1 MFSSGQSKRAQY
13 PRENLLVAFIRAM
26 GFFLFYYTVRTVVFT
41 AASIFYAFKYHNT
54 EDAYAAYMNN
64 SHALSFV
71 SALIIV
77 LSLALFFASQK
88 KSVSKAFYA
97 GKPKASALALCFAIG
112 ISLNFTASYIISLLP
127 EKLLESYGEATEGLS
142 DGHIVW
148 YILAVVIMA
157 PVVEELIF
165 RSMMISRFSTAVGN
179 TVAIIFSSIIF
190 GAVHG
195 HIVWSLY
202 AFAIGLLFGV
212 IFTRS
217 RSVLASIAAHVGF
230 NIVSITSRLDGLSEQ
245 SAQILGG
252 VLSVAQ
258 IVSIPLSALL
268 VLLFIKG
275 SAASFDKT
283 PIGIEE
289 I

>member
-1 MFSSGQSKRAQY
+1 
-13 PRENLLVAFIRAM
+13 M

-64 SHALSFV
+64 SHTLSFV

-97 GKPKASALALCFAIG
+97 GEPKASALALCFAIG

-157 PVVEELIF
+157 PIVEELVF

-217 RSVLASIAAHVGF
+217 RSVLASIAAHIGF
-230 NIVSITSRLDGLSEQ
+230 NIVSITSRLNGLSEQ
-245 SAQILGG
+245 GAQMLGS

-258 IVSIPLSALL
+258 MVSIPLSALL